1 MIYVLILNA
10 VCKDKTHHHLL
21 SKVVWKESTNFS
33 LLNANISAVSITAE
47 SHG

>member
-10 VCKDKTHHHLL
+10 VYKDKTYSHLL
-21 SKVVWKESTNFS
+21 SKVVWKESTYFS
-33 LLNANISAVSITAE
+33 MLNANISAVSITAE